1 MMLESEII
9 KYWNEMW
16 YEKLLHPDKRIAP
29 IFPYVPPEPPEST

>member
-16 YEKLLHPDKRIAP
+16 YEKLLNPEMRIVP
-29 IFPYVPPEPPEST
+29 IFPYVPPETPEST